1 MSQSLSHL
9 FSSLGAE
16 VIGIDSVVKQML
28 KDVRGNEVVGTNT
41 VKSERQPLIG
51 IPTVDSVAKS
61 SGADGLTGGLGV
73 IGSGIGGSGLLKS
86 VVSPFGLIG
95 SLVGG
100 LLGLF
105 GGGGGDAPTPLPKF
119 TLPDSLKIDAGV
131 SEDSRAPIV
140 GASYAQNS
148 RAGSNTSSSASPS
161 ITVQVQAMDSKS
173 FLDHSNEIA
182 LAVRQA
188 MLESSV
194 LSDVIRE
201 M

>member
-86 VVSPFGLIG
+86 VVSPFGLDRK
-95 SLVGG
+95 STRL
-100 LLGLF
+100 
-105 GGGGGDAPTPLPKF
+105 
-119 TLPDSLKIDAGV
+119 
-131 SEDSRAPIV
+131 
-140 GASYAQNS
+140 NS
-148 RAGSNTSSSASPS
+148 S
-161 ITVQVQAMDSKS
+161 
-173 FLDHSNEIA
+173 H
-182 LAVRQA
+182 
-188 MLESSV
+188 
-194 LSDVIRE
+194 
-201 M
+201 